1 MSRASAFCLDLLPIV
16 NRTGL
21 PPELSGLYGEDE
33 SDEEYSDE
41 DDEDSNGTCKLCI
54 LTSCL
59 DLMPPSAEAWYTNDY
74 PEEEESDRDDDAG
87 SGECIMSLSAG

>member
-1 MSRASAFCLDLLPIV
+1 MSRASAFCLDLLLIV

-21 PPELSGLYGEDE
+21 PPELSGLYGEDD

-41 DDEDSNGTCKLCI
+41 DDEDSNGTCGIVC
-54 LTSCL
+54 TPSSL
-59 DLMPPSAEAWYTNDY
+59 DLMPPPAEDWYTNDY

>member
-1 MSRASAFCLDLLPIV
+1 MDLLPIV

-41 DDEDSNGTCKLCI
+41 DDEDSDEEDEEAQEQDAVGRY
-54 LTSCL
+54 
-59 DLMPPSAEAWYTNDY
+59 PPTKEEEAEARRVAEVSVAHT
-74 PEEEESDRDDDAG
+74 
-87 SGECIMSLSAG
+87 SGLFFVPLSIV

>member
-1 MSRASAFCLDLLPIV
+1 MQVVYTHELL
-16 NRTGL
+16 GAL
-21 PPELSGLYGEDE
+21 
-33 SDEEYSDE
+33 
-41 DDEDSNGTCKLCI
+41 

-59 DLMPPSAEAWYTNDY
+59 DLMPPSAEDWYTNDY